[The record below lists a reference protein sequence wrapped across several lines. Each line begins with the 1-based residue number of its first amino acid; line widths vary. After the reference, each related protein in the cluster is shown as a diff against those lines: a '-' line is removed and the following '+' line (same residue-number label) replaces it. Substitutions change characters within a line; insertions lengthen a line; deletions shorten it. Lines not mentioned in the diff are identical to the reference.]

1 MTNSFYDNQIKN
13 RNFLSPSGFQFN
25 LARAPK
31 VDFFSN
37 STRIPGIQ
45 LGNIDV
51 GNYLKSIPVPGDQ
64 IQFED
69 LTLQFLVDE
78 NMENYLEIHNW
89 IYSLGYPKS
98 VDQFGDL
105 IRADDNQFVID
116 NLRQFSDGTLTVLNS
131 NFVPM
136 SYIIFKDLFPES
148 LSTLLDNKVNGS
160 SHQSNSSRTSSV
172 FNQYSSVFFK
182 LLFTNIFLIICFK

>member
-1 MTNSFYDNQIKN
+1 M
-13 RNFLSPSGFQFN
+13 NFLSPSGFQFN

-136 SYIIFKDLFPES
+136 SYIKFKDLFPVS
-148 LSTLLDNKVNGS
+148 LSTLEFTASETDYSYFTATVTFKYLIYEILDTKFKV
-160 SHQSNSSRTSSV
+160 RTSSI
-172 FNQYSSVFFK
+172 
-182 LLFTNIFLIICFK
+182 TT

>member
-1 MTNSFYDNQIKN
+1 MS
-13 RNFLSPSGFQFN
+13 
-25 LARAPK
+25 
-31 VDFFSN
+31 
-37 STRIPGIQ
+37 
-45 LGNIDV
+45 
-51 GNYLKSIPVPGDQ
+51 DQ

-131 NFVPM
+131 LC
-136 SYIIFKDLFPES
+136 SYVI
-148 LSTLLDNKVNGS
+148 
-160 SHQSNSSRTSSV
+160 H
-172 FNQYSSVFFK
+172 
-182 LLFTNIFLIICFK
+182 

>member
-51 GNYLKSIPVPGDQ
+51 GNYLKAIPVPGDQ

-78 NMENYLEIHNW
+78 NMENFLEIHNW
-89 IYSLGYPKS
+89 LYGLGYPKS

-105 IRADDNQFVID
+105 IRAANDGGID

-136 SYIIFKDLFPES
+136 SYIKFKDLFPIS
-148 LSTLLDNKVNGS
+148 LSTLEFTASESDYSYFTATVTFKYLIYEILDTKFKV
-160 SHQSNSSRTSSV
+160 RTSSI
-172 FNQYSSVFFK
+172 
-182 LLFTNIFLIICFK
+182 TT